1 MEFWVHVIDTVLI
14 FIILGLSLN
23 LVLGF
28 SGLASMAHAAFF
40 GLGAYAAALLS
51 SGLGWPFP
59 LNLAAAILVTAA
71 VAAIVALPA
80 LRVRGEY
87 VILLTLALQMFA
99 YGLMLSWVELT
110 GGRTGLPGIPRPV
123 IFGWKLVTPPDFL
136 PLLLVAAVVTFLIC
150 RRIADSPYGRVLKAL
165 REDEAATVALGK
177 NVLAVRVSL
186 FAVSGGLAGAAGG
199 LFAHY
204 YAFINPFSFSLD
216 QSIFLIAVVT
226 LGGTANLWGTTV
238 GALLFV
244 GVPELLRFLYLQQDI
259 VAPVRNLIFGLL
271 LVAFMRFRPQGIIP
285 EYAGL
290 ERRSAG
296 PKAEPAAV
304 GELFRSAARNLAATG
319 LSRRFG
325 GIQAARQVDLELRPG
340 EVVALVGPNGAG
352 KTTIFNLLTGFLRP
366 DAGRVYLDGEDITH
380 LAPWQRARRG
390 LVRTFQDVRVFQRM
404 TVLDNVLV
412 AVPNQAGENLLSLFF
427 RPRRVAADEKIARA
441 LAFGYL
447 EFVGLADR
455 AGVLAESLSFG
466 EQKLLALARALAVRP
481 TVILLDEPASGID
494 PQWVGRMLDLIR
506 RLRGAGCTVG
516 LVEHNLEAV
525 RAVADRAYFLEAGQV
540 IASGHPEELI
550 RDRRLAEIYFGV

>member
-1 MEFWVHVIDTVLI
+1 MEFWVHVVDTVLI
-14 FIILGLSLN
+14 FVILGLSLN

-51 SGLGWPFP
+51 LGPGWPFP
-59 LNLAAAILVTAA
+59 LNVAAAILITAVAAA
-71 VAAIVALPA
+71 VAALPA

-136 PLLLVAAVVTFLIC
+136 PLLLAVAAAAFLVC
-150 RRIADSPYGRVLKAL
+150 RRITESPYGRVLKAL
-165 REDEAATVALGK
+165 REDEAVTLALGK
-177 NVLAVRVSL
+177 NVVAFRVSV
-186 FAVSGGLAGAAGG
+186 FAVSGGLAAAAGG

-204 YAFINPFSFSLD
+204 HAFINPFSFSLD
-216 QSIFLIAVVT
+216 QSIFLIAVVA
-226 LGGTANLWGTTV
+226 LGGTANLWGTVV

-244 GVPELLRFLYLQQDI
+244 GVPELLRFLYLPQDI
-259 VAPVRNLIFGLL
+259 VAPVRNMIFGLM
-271 LVAFMRFRPQGIIP
+271 LVAFMRFRPEGLIP

-290 ERRSAG
+290 ERRFSG
-296 PKAEPAAV
+296 RKGEPAPV
-304 GELFRSAARNLAATG
+304 GELFRSAARRLAASG
-319 LSRRFG
+319 LVRRFG
-325 GIQAARQVDLELRPG
+325 GIEAVKGVDLELRPG
-340 EVVALVGPNGAG
+340 EVAALVGPNGAG
-352 KTTIFNLLTGFLRP
+352 KTTVFNLLTGFLRP
-366 DAGRVYLDGEDITH
+366 YAGRVYLNGEDITK
-380 LAPWQRARRG
+380 LPPWQRARRG
-390 LVRTFQDVRVFQRM
+390 LVRTFQDVRIFQRL

-412 AVPNQAGENLLSLFF
+412 GIPNQSGESLLSLFL
-427 RPRRVAADEKIARA
+427 RPGRVAADEKVARA

-481 TVILLDEPASGID
+481 TVILLDEPASGVD
-494 PQWVGRMLDLIR
+494 PQWVDRMLDLIR
-506 RLRGAGCTVG
+506 RLREAGCTIG

-540 IASGHPEELI
+540 IASGRPEELVQ
-550 RDRRLAEIYFGV
+550 DRRLAEIYFGV

>member
-1 MEFWVHVIDTVLI
+1 MEFWVHVVDVVLI

-28 SGLASMAHAAFF
+28 SGLVSMAHAAFF
-40 GLGAYAAALLS
+40 GLGAYAAALFS
-51 SGLGWPFP
+51 QNLGWPFP
-59 LNLAAAILVTAA
+59 LNVAAAVLLTAA
-71 VAAIVALPA
+71 VAAVAALPA

-136 PLLLVAAVVTFLIC
+136 PLLLAVAAAAFLVC
-150 RRIADSPYGRVLKAL
+150 RRITDSPYGRVLKAL
-165 REDEAATVALGK
+165 REDETATLALGK
-177 NVLAVRVSL
+177 NVVAFRVSV
-186 FAVSGGLAGAAGG
+186 FAVSGGLAATAGG

-204 YAFINPFSFSLD
+204 HAFINPFSFSLD

-226 LGGTANLWGTTV
+226 LGGTANLWGTV
-238 GALLFV
+238 AGATLFV
-244 GVPELLRFLYLQQDI
+244 GVPELLRFLNVQQDI
-259 VAPVRNLIFGLL
+259 VAPARNLIFGAM
-271 LVAFMRFRPQGIIP
+271 LVAFMRFRPEGIIP

-290 ERRSAG
+290 GRRPSG
-296 PKAEPAAV
+296 RKVEPAPV
-304 GELFRSAARNLAATG
+304 GELFRSAARKLAASG
-319 LSRRFG
+319 LARQFG
-325 GIQAARQVDLELRPG
+325 GIEAVKGVDLELRPG

-352 KTTIFNLLTGFLRP
+352 KTTVFNLLTGFLRP
-366 DAGRVYLDGEDITH
+366 DAGRVYLDGEDLTK
-380 LAPWQRARRG
+380 LPPWQRARRG
-390 LVRTFQDVRVFQRM
+390 LVRTFQDVRIFQRL

-412 AVPNQAGENLLSLFF
+412 GVPNQSGESLLNLFLK
-427 RPRRVAADEKIARA
+427 PGQVAADEKAARA

-466 EQKLLALARALAVRP
+466 EQKLLALARALAVKP
-481 TVILLDEPASGID
+481 TVILLDEPASGVD
-494 PQWVGRMLDLIR
+494 PQWVDRMLDLVR
-506 RLRGAGCTVG
+506 RLRDAGCAVG

-540 IASGHPEELI
+540 VASGRPEELI
-550 RDRRLAEIYFGV
+550 KDRRLAEAYFGV

>member
-1 MEFWVHVIDTVLI
+1 VEFWVHVVDTVLI
-14 FIILGLSLN
+14 FTILGLSLN

-51 SGLGWPFP
+51 LHLGWPFP
-59 LNLAAAILVTAA
+59 LNLVAAVLITAA
-71 VAAIVALPA
+71 VAAVAALPA

-123 IFGWKLVTPPDFL
+123 LLGWKLVTPQDFL
-136 PLLLVAAVVTFLIC
+136 PLLLAAAAATFLVC
-150 RRIADSPYGRVLKAL
+150 RRIAGSPYGRVLKAL
-165 REDEAATVALGK
+165 REDEAATTALGK
-177 NVLAVRVSL
+177 SVLVFRVSL

-204 YAFINPFSFSLD
+204 HAFINPFSFSLD

-259 VAPVRNLIFGLL
+259 VAPMRNLIFGLL

-290 ERRSAG
+290 ERRLAG
-296 PKAEPAAV
+296 LKAESAPV
-304 GELFRSAARNLAATG
+304 GELFRSAARKLAATG
-319 LSRRFG
+319 LSRSFG
-325 GIQAARQVDLELRPG
+325 GIQAVRAVDLELRPG

-352 KTTIFNLLTGFLRP
+352 KTTVFNLLTGFLRP
-366 DAGRVYLDGEDITH
+366 DAGRVYLNGEDITH
-380 LAPWQRARRG
+380 LPPWQRARRG

-412 AVPNQAGENLLSLFF
+412 AVPNQSGENLLTLFF
-427 RPRRVAADEKIARA
+427 RPRRVAADENAARA

-447 EFVGLADR
+447 QFVGLADR

-481 TVILLDEPASGID
+481 MVVLLDEPASGVD
-494 PQWVGRMLDLIR
+494 PQWVERMLDLIR
-506 RLRGAGCTVG
+506 RLRDAGCTVG

-540 IASGHPEELI
+540 VASGHPEELI
-550 RDRRLAEIYFGV
+550 RDRRLVEIYFGV

>member
-304 GELFRSAARNLAATG
+304 GELFRSAARKLAATG